1 MRYLFFVTVVL
12 LFKSITV
19 EATVDSL
26 RYGDFGQVYIYKPSK
41 VPDAF
46 VLFVSGDGGWN
57 KGIMNIGMHIVAQG
71 AMVVGI
77 NIKHYEKNKKQSK
90 LSCYYPAGDFESL
103 SIYIQK
109 KYKFSTYLKPVLM
122 GYSSGATL
130 VYGALVQA
138 PENTFKGA
146 ISMGFCPDIVSTK
159 PLCRGSGLELHP
171 ITPGVSWFLEP
182 YNKLKNPFI
191 VINGVKDKI
200 CNYKDTEAFV
210 KKVPSGEFILIQDA
224 AHGMSVKSN
233 YMPHLLYAYKKV
245 KESSIS
251 IPTDGPFVILPAEKG
266 GNQPIVLFISGDG
279 GWTSFDDGIAKEL
292 VKKGISVIGMDSQK
306 YFWQQRTPKETAL
319 EIAKILEYYLTEWEK
334 TTFVLVG
341 YSFGADVVP
350 FIIPILPENISK
362 HLIKSILISPD
373 ISADFEIH
381 ISDLLHINPSREAY
395 DVVEGVRNLRNDSI
409 VCIFGSDEDTKRV
422 LSFEKAGA
430 IIKILPGKHHFNN
443 DYNSLKNVIMF
454 SLPKKIKM
462 KQ

>member
-1 MRYLFFVTVVL
+1 MRYLFLLTVAL
-12 LFKSITV
+12 LFKSIPV
-19 EATVDSL
+19 EAAVDSL

-41 VPDAF
+41 APDAF

-57 KGIMNIGMHIVAQG
+57 KGTTSIGMHIVAQG

-77 NIKHYEKNKKQSK
+77 NIKHYVKNKKLSK
-90 LSCYYPAGDFESL
+90 QSCYYPAGDFESL

-109 KYKFSTYLKPVLM
+109 KYKFSKYLKPVLM

-138 PENTFKGA
+138 PVNTFKGA

-182 YNKLKNPFI
+182 YSNLKNPFI

-210 KKVPSGEFILIQDA
+210 KKVPNGEFILIQDA

-266 GNQPIVLFISGDG
+266 GNQPVVLFISGDG

-292 VKKGISVIGMDSQK
+292 VKKGIAVIGMDSQK
-306 YFWQQRTPKETAL
+306 YFWQKRTPKEVAL
-319 EIAKILEYYLTEWEK
+319 EITKMLEYYMTEWEK

-341 YSFGADVVP
+341 YSFGANVVP
-350 FIIPILPENISK
+350 FIMPIFPVNISK
-362 HLIKSILISPD
+362 RLIKSILISPD

-381 ISDLLHINPSREAY
+381 ISDLLHINPAREAY
-395 DVVEGVRNLRNDSI
+395 DVVEGVHNLRNDSI

-422 LSFEKAGA
+422 LQFEKAGA
-430 IIKILPGKHHFNN
+430 IIRILPGKHHFNN
-443 DYNSLKNVIMF
+443 DYNSLKNVILF
-454 SLPKKIKM
+454 SIPKKVNN
-462 KQ
+462 